1 MKQSHIKWMSVML
14 LCVLYANPILACNTT
29 PRANTS
35 TTSACVKQP
44 FVIDNFKII
53 QAALEKLGVTPTE
66 LQQMI
71 KEGKKLGEVLEVK
84 HIPDAKFKKVL
95 IKEYHTVIKKG
106 LSEGQISK
114 EEANMLNYAV
124 KQKVKNWSSK

>member
-1 MKQSHIKWMSVML
+1 MKRHTIKYLSLLLASML
-14 LCVLYANPILACNTT
+14 LTTPLLACNTT

-53 QAALEKLGVTPTE
+53 QTTLEKLGVTPAE
-66 LQQMI
+66 LQGMI
-71 KEGKKLGEVLEVK
+71 KEGKKLGDVLEIK
-84 HIPDAKFKKVL
+84 NIPEAKFKKVL
-95 IKEYHTVIKKG
+95 IKEYNAVIKAG
-106 LSEGQISK
+106 LEEGQISK
-114 EEANMLNYAV
+114 EEANMLKYAV